1 MKINMNDV
9 VFHVCLRKMQYQKQ
23 KYYLFLQIS
32 GMFHLLQ
39 ISMPL
44 QILYIGLDTGSPYL
58 IIHCDIL

>member
-1 MKINMNDV
+1 
-9 VFHVCLRKMQYQKQ
+9 MQYQKQ